1 MRLAILGTG
10 SVATALSTAFTH
22 TGHIVTHGS
31 RTPDT
36 ARDIRSHADAI
47 ATVELIITALPG
59 TAVIPT
65 LEEIGETALGDKIVL
80 DVSNAFTP
88 GFTLAYPNDSVAR
101 RIQER
106 FPNLRVVK
114 SLSTMNISVMTDP
127 SRAPGS
133 TVFISGD
140 DSAAKDAV
148 RRLLTDLGWNH
159 EQVLDLGGVATA
171 AGPEAYGLL
180 FFGIYTA
187 LQSPT
192 FNIGVI
198 RERLTS
204 GAARA

>member
-1 MRLAILGTG
+1 MRIAILGTG
-10 SVATALSTAFTH
+10 SVATALSTALTG
-22 TGHIVTHGS
+22 TGHTITHGS
-31 RTPDT
+31 RTPDA
-36 ARDIRSHADAI
+36 ARAIRSHSDAI
-47 ATVELIITALPG
+47 ATAELVVTALPG

-88 GFTLAYPNDSVAR
+88 EFTLAYPNDSVAR

-127 SRAPGS
+127 SKAPGS

-140 DSAAKDAV
+140 DAAAKDAV
-148 RRLLTDLGWNH
+148 RGLLADLGWTK

-180 FFGIYTA
+180 FFGIYAA

-192 FNIGVI
+192 FNIAVI
-198 RERLTS
+198 RQ
-204 GAARA
+204 G

>member
-1 MRLAILGTG
+1 MHIAILGTG
-10 SVATALSTAFTH
+10 SVATALSKALNQK
-22 TGHIVTHGS
+22 GHVVTHGS

-36 ARDIRSHADAI
+36 ARNIRSHGDAV
-47 ATVELIITALPG
+47 AVAELVITALPG

-65 LEEIGETALGDKIVL
+65 LEEIGETGLGDKTVL

-88 GFTLAYPNDSVAR
+88 QFTLAYPNDSVAR

-114 SLSTMNISVMTDP
+114 SLSTMNVSVMTDP
-127 SRAPGS
+127 SKAPGS

-148 RRLLTDLGWNH
+148 RGLLADIGWNN

-171 AGPEAYGLL
+171 VGPEAYGLL

-192 FNIGVI
+192 FNIAVI
-198 RERLTS
+198 R
-204 GAARA
+204 

>member
-1 MRLAILGTG
+1 MRIAILGTG
-10 SVATALSTAFTH
+10 AVATALSTALTRAGH
-22 TGHIVTHGS
+22 TVTHGS

-36 ARDIRSHADAI
+36 ARGIRSHVDAI
-47 ATVELIITALPG
+47 ATAELIVTALPG

-65 LEEIGETALGDKIVL
+65 LEEVGETALGNKIVL

-88 GFTLAYPNDSVAR
+88 QFTLAYPNDSVAR

-114 SLSTMNISVMTDP
+114 SLSTMNTSVMTDP

-133 TVFISGD
+133 NVFISGD
-140 DSAAKDAV
+140 DSAAKGAV
-148 RRLLTDLGWNH
+148 RGLLADIGWKN

-171 AGPEAYGLL
+171 AGQEAYGLL
-180 FFGIYTA
+180 FLGIYTA

-192 FNIGVI
+192 FNIAVI
-198 RERLTS
+198 R
-204 GAARA
+204 